1 MLLLNNDP
9 IMPLES
15 HPAAITAFQI
25 PANTSLETMGKMVDQ
40 HMMDRSWVVGTKY
53 GSFEIQYEHTLLG
66 TEQPSEQWVQFDVTG
81 IHIRST
87 HNAGSY
93 QLQKEGQKMVQ
104 ILLSHSVSEAGHQ
117 VTIKDIQVVERKDRE
132 RPILMPC
139 GKPAMLMTEYDPR
152 EWDYYGKQGTF
163 ERSWNRFT
171 WGMLEWLDSNALVL
185 ITVFVTAG
193 IVSIVRRR
201 MKCTQKQAVAL
212 VEDDAEAAHLVAEY
226 DDAPPEYTDAVDVE
240 QKEIQKEIE

>member
-1 MLLLNNDP
+1 
-9 IMPLES
+9 
-15 HPAAITAFQI
+15 
-25 PANTSLETMGKMVDQ
+25 
-40 HMMDRSWVVGTKY
+40 
-53 GSFEIQYEHTLLG
+53 
-66 TEQPSEQWVQFDVTG
+66 
-81 IHIRST
+81 
-87 HNAGSY
+87 
-93 QLQKEGQKMVQ
+93 
-104 ILLSHSVSEAGHQ
+104 
-117 VTIKDIQVVERKDRE
+117 
-132 RPILMPC
+132 LMPC